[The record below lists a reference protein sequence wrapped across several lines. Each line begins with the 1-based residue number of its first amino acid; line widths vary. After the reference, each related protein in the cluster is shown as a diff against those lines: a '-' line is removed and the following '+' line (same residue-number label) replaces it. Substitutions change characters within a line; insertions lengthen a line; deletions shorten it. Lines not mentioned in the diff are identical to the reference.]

1 MQLLTVALAAVFC
14 CLSNLQPASAIQTNG
29 RTIATQP
36 NNGSS
41 GADEMPAVL
50 KLGNERGILLDRER
64 EKALPHLLDFQR
76 GRGHINP
83 SHIGP
88 ANANSSRSINPI
100 KTVSWEEPRASHTRK
115 KRVVLSD
122 APAQHTAQTQIPIA
136 PWRSSLQFTDTPEPQ
151 LPTENVSPM
160 QHSVSVQQLQ
170 PNSLPT
176 YVGQPAPAIESHP
189 ATVFSTPID
198 IQPQYSTSSST
209 CSCAHSTGC
218 NQCSGAGDRYGCRRT
233 RCASCESWIEKA
245 RPDISNRQHAPGNMS
260 PRYPYDTERFYY
272 YQRPYNSE
280 HVSQR
285 KQQSILSGNGQIETR
300 PYSNWVAKSLNK
312 QGEKNLAAAGSN
324 LVEDGFLEYVDW
336 RDHQSARIQWES
348 HQPNQIQHD
357 ARLPQR
363 PSARRHVR

>member
-1 MQLLTVALAAVFC
+1 MQPLTVALAAVWC
-14 CLSNLQPASAIQTNG
+14 CLSNLQSANAIQTNG

-36 NNGSS
+36 SNGSS
-41 GADEMPAVL
+41 GVDEMPAVL
-50 KLGNERGILLDRER
+50 KLDNQKEILLDRER
-64 EKALPHLLDFQR
+64 EKALPHLLSFQR
-76 GRGHINP
+76 GRGHIK
-83 SHIGP
+83 SSLVGP

-100 KTVSWEEPRASHTRK
+100 KTVSWEKPSTIQTSK
-115 KRVVLSD
+115 KRVVLSH
-122 APAQHTAQTQIPIA
+122 APAQHTAQTQRPIA
-136 PWRSSLQFTDTPEPQ
+136 PWRSSLQFDASPQPQ
-151 LPTENVSPM
+151 LPTGEVDPM
-160 QHSVSVQQLQ
+160 QNSVSVQQLQ
-170 PNSLPT
+170 PHSPSV
-176 YVGQPAPAIESHP
+176 YVGQPAPTIESHS
-189 ATVFSTPID
+189 ATAVSTPTD
-198 IQPQYSTSSST
+198 IHYST

-218 NQCSGAGDRYGCRRT
+218 NQCSGSGNRCGCRRT

-245 RPDISNRQHAPGNMS
+245 RPDISNREHAPGNMS
-260 PRYPYDTERFYY
+260 PHYPYDTERFYY

-285 KQQSILSGNGQIETR
+285 KQQSILSGNGQIESR

-357 ARLPQR
+357 ARRPQR
-363 PSARRHVR
+363 SNTRRRIR